1 MKNIREQETTDNHFE
16 LIERIDKLL
25 MVVYLIS
32 EDLKEV
38 KAKQQRQIERSGH

>member
-1 MKNIREQETTDNHFE
+1 MKNIREQETTDNHLE

-38 KAKQQRQIERSGH
+38 KAKQQRQIERSGY

>member
-1 MKNIREQETTDNHFE
+1 MKNIREQETTDNYFE

-38 KAKQQRQIERSGH
+38 KAKQQRQIERSGY